1 MIWIRLR
8 QNQQSLLAKSLSY
21 PHQMVA
27 FYPMNVNPGILST
40 LVGRGYPAN
49 SDRLEHFSPHYGCCC
64 HPRDNQKFI
73 DAVQNPLGLKA
84 LHGTSFF
91 RGRALDLWPKPSRV
105 TCFGDWLVWFN
116 HKYIYIEA
124 IVIEISDGGCYT
136 AFDYP
141 LRWLRWVW
149 AVWVLDNWILHR
161 HWAGWPPTSAKGLD
175 KT

>member
-21 PHQMVA
+21 PHQMIA
-27 FYPMNVNPGILST
+27 DSFLPQ
-40 LVGRGYPAN
+40 YPAN

-64 HPRDNQKFI
+64 HPRGNKKLI

-105 TCFGDWLVWFN
+105 TCFSDWLVWFN
-116 HKYIYIEA
+116 HMYIEA

-149 AVWVLDNWILHR
+149 AVWVLDN
-161 HWAGWPPTSAKGLD
+161 
-175 KT
+175 